1 MLVCKWCLFVCGRKT
16 KGSGFVQMQLEG
28 MRMCGALAVRYYLLL
43 GSTAGQT
50 SYGIAVEAGGE
61 GEAVLDLTV
70 SRSRAEALMRRLIA
84 GSVTAVT
91 VRDVVDDWLLE

>member
-1 MLVCKWCLFVCGRKT
+1 MLFR
-16 KGSGFVQMQLEG
+16 SP
-28 MRMCGALAVRYYLLL
+28 
-43 GSTAGQT
+43 

-70 SRSRAEALMRRLIA
+70 SRSRADALMRRLIA

-91 VRDVVDDWLLE
+91 VRDIVDDWLLE

>member
-1 MLVCKWCLFVCGRKT
+1 MLVCKWYLFVCQENK
-16 KGSGFVQMQLEG
+16 KEWFVQMQLEG

-43 GSTAGQT
+43 GNTAGHP

-61 GEAVLDLTV
+61 GEAVLDVTV
-70 SRSRAEALMRRLIA
+70 SRSQADALMRRLIA

-91 VRDVVDDWLLE
+91 VRDIVDDWLLE

>member
-1 MLVCKWCLFVCGRKT
+1 M
-16 KGSGFVQMQLEG
+16 QMQLEG

-43 GSTAGQT
+43 GSTAGHP
-50 SYGIAVEAGGE
+50 SDGIAVEAGGE

-70 SRSRAEALMRRLIA
+70 SRSRADALMRRLIA

-91 VRDVVDDWLLE
+91 VRDIVDDWLLE

>member
-1 MLVCKWCLFVCGRKT
+1 
-16 KGSGFVQMQLEG
+16 MQLEG